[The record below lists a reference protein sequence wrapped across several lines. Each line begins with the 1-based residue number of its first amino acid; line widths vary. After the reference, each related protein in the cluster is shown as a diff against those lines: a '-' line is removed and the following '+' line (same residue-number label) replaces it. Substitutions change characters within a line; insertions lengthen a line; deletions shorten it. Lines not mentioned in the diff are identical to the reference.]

1 MVHGRLDLGLAREHQ
16 RDLLA
21 AVAAWR
27 VAQQVRVNSRI
38 ERRAQRL
45 ATLEAR
51 DREQVASL
59 RAKLERLE
67 SVG

>member
-1 MVHGRLDLGLAREHQ
+1 
-16 RDLLA
+16 LLA

>member
-1 MVHGRLDLGLAREHQ
+1 MVHGRLDPDLAREHQ
-16 RDLLA
+16 RDLLGA
-21 AVAAWR
+21 AAAWR
-27 VAQQVRVNSRI
+27 VAQQVRVNNRI

-45 ATLEAR
+45 ETLR
-51 DREQVASL
+51 VRHKEQVAQL